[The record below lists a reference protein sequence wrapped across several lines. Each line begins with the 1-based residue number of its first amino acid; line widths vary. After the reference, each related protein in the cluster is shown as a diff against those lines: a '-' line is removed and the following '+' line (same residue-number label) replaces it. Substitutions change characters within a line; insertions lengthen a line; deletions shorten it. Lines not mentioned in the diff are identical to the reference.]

1 MEKSPRIN
9 SYQRV
14 QESWKIER
22 DDGSKRKRKWRNL
35 PRLIRIY
42 AFQTDADKT
51 ISRKLK
57 DRKRGW
63 WFEEKEKSEYPKIE
77 ERKEERGKEGRKI
90 SQREDSRVPGTKDLW
105 NNRIDARP
113 TSGERRDRLVSPWRP
128 PLRSFPANSLTSR
141 GKKIEMVRKSILVY
155 DLLRTEQPEEGF
167 TEKEIVEQISNK
179 HDIMPGKS
187 LRKQV
192 AVALRR
198 GVDFGIIA
206 KKNNKFR
213 FKSQSNV
220 LFFFFS
226 LSLLP
231 IERINTK
238 NIYVCAYT
246 WFSSWREQIRSRH
259 SER

>member
-1 MEKSPRIN
+1 MEEGK
-9 SYQRV
+9 
-14 QESWKIER
+14 
-22 DDGSKRKRKWRNL
+22 
-35 PRLIRIY
+35 
-42 AFQTDADKT
+42 
-51 ISRKLK
+51 
-57 DRKRGW
+57 
-63 WFEEKEKSEYPKIE
+63 E
-77 ERKEERGKEGRKI
+77 ERKRGKEGRKI
-90 SQREDSRVPGTKDLW
+90 SQREDSRAPGTKDLW

-246 WFSSWREQIRSRH
+246 
-259 SER
+259 